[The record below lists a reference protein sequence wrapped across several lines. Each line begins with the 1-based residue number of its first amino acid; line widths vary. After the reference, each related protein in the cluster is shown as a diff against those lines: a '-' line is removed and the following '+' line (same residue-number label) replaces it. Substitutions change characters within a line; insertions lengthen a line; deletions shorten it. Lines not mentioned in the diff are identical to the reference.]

1 MIEQYIAS
9 DKVSMMYD
17 LLEVVSETHYTIGK
31 GKDDTGN
38 EIQHRNVNP
47 FLFRQFTGLFLDYAD
62 DLAPLLYIN
71 QEKVRFLQVL
81 IGNVIISSRDIDE
94 LLQKLETLDSD
105 YFTGELLKHFF
116 TILKPKRSEEEMSR
130 VTDLSNGVLYGILQ
144 ESDLPGSVKYGIYSA
159 VANPRRTIRKLY
171 EFVWQLYG
179 RLAAIYRRNQDQLQ
193 AARKSLIKTIHS
205 EGIYF
210 IDQREK
216 LPIDSYSLKRKSIL
230 YMLCLARPT
239 WISFKDYLHSHAA
252 IILGVEYSKQLTQE
266 LTKLYHAIIKRGLL
280 TQDCIKIVQILLKRQ
295 VTETDLSEILGISRF
310 TVSEYLNIL
319 VQTQPIT
326 VEKIGNQLYFSIRNR
341 YACEAKN
348 LLHNLQRA
356 LEREVK
362 RYVFMDL
369 PKD

>member
-1 MIEQYIAS
+1 M
-9 DKVSMMYD
+9 
-17 LLEVVSETHYTIGK
+17 
-31 GKDDTGN
+31 
-38 EIQHRNVNP
+38 
-47 FLFRQFTGLFLDYAD
+47 
-62 DLAPLLYIN
+62 
-71 QEKVRFLQVL
+71 

-210 IDQREK
+210 IDQRTD
-216 LPIDSYSLKRKSIL
+216 LRPVSHVLRRKPIL
-230 YMLCLARPT
+230 YILSLLKPITVEFFRCGDN
-239 WISFKDYLHSHAA
+239 SNV
-252 IILGVEYSKQLTQE
+252 IIGLTYSKQLSNDIANFYRSIKNKGLSLQ
-266 LTKLYHAIIKRGLL
+266 LFYRLIKL
-280 TQDCIKIVQILLKRQ
+280 ILVKPY
-295 VTETDLSEILGISRF
+295 TISDLSDRLGISKF
-310 TVSEYLNIL
+310 QISEYLNLLFQLHIANICE
-319 VQTQPIT
+319 T
-326 VEKIGNQLYFSIRNR
+326 GNQLVFSFVNKDIP
-341 YACEAKN
+341 YVEQ
-348 LLHNLQRA
+348 LLDTINQIMQK
-356 LEREVK
+356 EVGL
-362 RYVFMDL
+362 YGIVESSD
-369 PKD
+369 D

>member
-71 QEKVRFLQVL
+71 QEKVRFLQIL

-159 VANPRRTIRKLY
+159 VANPRRTI
-171 EFVWQLYG
+171 
-179 RLAAIYRRNQDQLQ
+179 
-193 AARKSLIKTIHS
+193 
-205 EGIYF
+205 
-210 IDQREK
+210 
-216 LPIDSYSLKRKSIL
+216 
-230 YMLCLARPT
+230 
-239 WISFKDYLHSHAA
+239 
-252 IILGVEYSKQLTQE
+252 
-266 LTKLYHAIIKRGLL
+266 L

>member
-71 QEKVRFLQVL
+71 QEKVRFLQIL

-94 LLQKLETLDSD
+94 
-105 YFTGELLKHFF
+105 
-116 TILKPKRSEEEMSR
+116 
-130 VTDLSNGVLYGILQ
+130 
-144 ESDLPGSVKYGIYSA
+144 
-159 VANPRRTIRKLY
+159 
-171 EFVWQLYG
+171 
-179 RLAAIYRRNQDQLQ
+179 LQ

>member
-230 YMLCLARPT
+230 YMLSLIKPN
-239 WISFKDYLHSHAA
+239 WVNFKDYLYSQAG
-252 IILGVEYSKQLTQE
+252 IILGVEYSKQLP
-266 LTKLYHAIIKRGLL
+266 HFCLL
-280 TQDCIKIVQILLKRQ
+280 
-295 VTETDLSEILGISRF
+295 ISWMC
-310 TVSEYLNIL
+310 
-319 VQTQPIT
+319 QMP
-326 VEKIGNQLYFSIRNR
+326 FSILKLIHLFFFHPTTTI
-341 YACEAKN
+341 E
-348 LLHNLQRA
+348 Q
-356 LEREVK
+356 EVSPLWT
-362 RYVFMDL
+362 M
-369 PKD
+369 

>member
-81 IGNVIISSRDIDE
+81 IGNVIIS
-94 LLQKLETLDSD
+94 
-105 YFTGELLKHFF
+105 
-116 TILKPKRSEEEMSR
+116 SEEEMSR

-210 IDQREK
+210 IDQRTD
-216 LPIDSYSLKRKSIL
+216 LRPVSHVLRRKPIL
-230 YMLCLARPT
+230 YILSLLKPITVEFFRCGDN
-239 WISFKDYLHSHAA
+239 SNV
-252 IILGVEYSKQLTQE
+252 IIGLTYSKQLSNDIANFYRSIKNKGLSLQ
-266 LTKLYHAIIKRGLL
+266 LFYRLIKL
-280 TQDCIKIVQILLKRQ
+280 ILVKPY
-295 VTETDLSEILGISRF
+295 TISDLSDRLGISKF
-310 TVSEYLNIL
+310 QISEYLNLLFQLHIANICE
-319 VQTQPIT
+319 T
-326 VEKIGNQLYFSIRNR
+326 GNQLVFSFVNKDIP
-341 YACEAKN
+341 YVEQ
-348 LLHNLQRA
+348 LLDTINQIMQK
-356 LEREVK
+356 EVGL
-362 RYVFMDL
+362 YGIVESSD
-369 PKD
+369 D